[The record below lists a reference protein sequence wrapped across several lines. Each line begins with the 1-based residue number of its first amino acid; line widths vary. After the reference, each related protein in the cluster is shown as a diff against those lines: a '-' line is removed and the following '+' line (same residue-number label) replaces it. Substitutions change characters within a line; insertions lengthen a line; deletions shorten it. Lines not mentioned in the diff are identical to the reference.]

1 MKKLYTNEFF
11 YDGIKLLKDRRY
23 IDALDSIKTAIKTSG
38 YEDADK
44 IPATYL
50 SYLGLATALAEKKY
64 RAGAL
69 ICENAI
75 KKEFYNP
82 LFYLNLGKVY
92 AAGGYKLKAIEAFN
106 KGLQIDGSYDEI
118 INELK
123 KMGIRRRPIV
133 PFLTRTHALNKHLG
147 LLLYKNL

>member
-1 MKKLYTNEFF
+1 MKKLYTNEFL
-11 YDGIKLLKDRRY
+11 YDGIKLLRDRRY
-23 IDALDSIKTAIKTSG
+23 IEALSSIKTAIKTSG
-38 YEDADK
+38 YDHIDE
-44 IPATYL
+44 IPPTFL

-64 RAGAL
+64 RAGAQ

-92 AAGGYKLKAIEAFN
+92 VAGGYKSKAIEAFN
-106 KGLQIDGSYDEI
+106 KGLQIDGSHAEI

-123 KMGIRRRPIV
+123 KMGIRRKPVV

-147 LLLYKNL
+147 LLLYKSL